1 MQKNYKRPIV
11 AKLYRSSS
19 KGGTEVAVD
28 GWVRYYNSLCTAMR
42 KAVELVLSEL
52 EPGDCI
58 HLSHSNFGFEIAKI
72 TPFLDNQGMLQISI
86 SVEEIAVPDHWS
98 PGVGK
103 ALKSYID
110 EISKSASLTV
120 SG

>member
-19 KGGTEVAVD
+19 KDDIKFAVD
-28 GWVRYYNSLCTAMR
+28 DWVRYYNSLRTAMR
-42 KAVELVLSEL
+42 KAVELVLHEI

-58 HLSHSNFGFEIAKI
+58 YLSHSNFGFEIAKI
-72 TPFLDNQGMLQISI
+72 TSFLDDQGKLQISI
-86 SVEEIAVPDHWS
+86 TVEEIAVPPVWS
-98 PGVGK
+98 PGAGK

-110 EISKSASLTV
+110 GISKSASLAV